1 MSAVFNLI
9 KRHRDSLDLSTE
21 TDCLNGL
28 GVNDLIS
35 YFEHNPLK
43 YCVLVA
49 DADKIKA
56 VYGQERGINLSLLQT
71 VDRNVGKFLCYSKW
85 TKTHENTYVVQFR
98 TSRK

>member
-9 KRHRDSLDLSTE
+9 KRHCDSVDLSTD

-49 DADKIKA
+49 DAAKIKA
-56 VYGQERGINLSLLQT
+56 VYGKERGINLRLLQT
-71 VDRNVGKFLCYSKW
+71 IDRNVGKFLCY
-85 TKTHENTYVVQFR
+85 VVQFR
-98 TSRK
+98 TSRSKE